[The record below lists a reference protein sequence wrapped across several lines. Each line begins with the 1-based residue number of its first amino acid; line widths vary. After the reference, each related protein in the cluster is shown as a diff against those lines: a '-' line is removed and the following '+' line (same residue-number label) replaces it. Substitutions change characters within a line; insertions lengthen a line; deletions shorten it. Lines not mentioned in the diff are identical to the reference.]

1 VFATRAEYL
10 PVSGSADATIGTFK
24 TDLLTI
30 ITLIGAPNRD
40 SDWGAYSV
48 NYIRIIYLFI
58 YLKFGIQKTCLIKI
72 HEKILSENL
81 SKILQNSYFII
92 ILAS

>member
-24 TDLLTI
+24 TDILTI
-30 ITLIGAPNRD
+30 ITLIGAPYRD
-40 SDWGAYSV
+40 SAYSV

-58 YLKFGIQKTCLIKI
+58 
-72 HEKILSENL
+72 
-81 SKILQNSYFII
+81 
-92 ILAS
+92 